1 MDLDGNPRATADVP
15 THAELLRYLIGQLS
29 EPDPDPDA
37 AEVWGRYYQGVIEMW
52 LSERVIA
59 GGPPRAMANFE
70 CGRNAPPI
78 TLPWNSNER
87 RLALIEQCLS
97 DGVEFE
103 PLLDLLADDMAC
115 TRPLDALL
123 LPGFVA
129 FSIATQTGE
138 SMVWLSEEAVQGG
151 PPAVLANMDRGAD
164 RKPFS
169 VAWDSEERRT
179 ALREICEEQG
189 MDEQTLRETLTE
201 DSARSRPAVAM
212 SLPGF
217 QAWLAAS

>member
-1 MDLDGNPRATADVP
+1 MIKRLSKPDL
-15 THAELLRYLIGQLS
+15 
-29 EPDPDPDA
+29 DPDA
-37 AEVWGRYYQGVIEMW
+37 AEVWSRYYQGLIDMW

-59 GGPPRAMANFE
+59 GGPPKAMANFE
-70 CGRNAPPI
+70 SGPDAPPV
-78 TLPWNSNER
+78 TVPWNSNER

-97 DGVEFE
+97 EGVEFG

-138 SMVWLSEEAVQGG
+138 SIVWLSEEAVQGG
-151 PPAVLANMDRGAD
+151 PPIVLANLDRGVD
-164 RKPFS
+164 REPFS
-169 VAWDSEERRT
+169 VAWDSEERRV

-189 MDEQTLRETLTE
+189 MDEQMLREVLTE
-201 DSARSRPAVAM
+201 DSARSRPEVAM
-212 SLPGF
+212 ALPGF